1 MDFSPLANDAK
12 EEVFG
17 QPVVGGF
24 DSRTLISPAFAY
36 PVDFRTVTPKEIQD
50 IVIPFTW
57 VAQYTGLIHGI
68 GAWFDINLGG
78 YILSTAPHAEKTHW
92 HQVRLM
98 LRGIYILDL
107 EPLAVNAFETVSG
120 WMRMVANPM
129 RSYDIRAE
137 IVLGSTTLS
146 DPYQEFPKDDARN
159 TPEGYSKRTGS
170 WALHEQT
177 YYFDQPSSDHVTKPE
192 YAGLYEPESQPLE
205 MEF

>member
-1 MDFSPLANDAK
+1 MAKGNRSPDKVRFWEQQDFYGVDFSPLANDAK

-36 PVDFRTVTPKEIQD
+36 PVDFRTVTQKEIQD

-98 LRGIYILDL
+98 LRGWFYDL
-107 EPLAVNAFETVSG
+107 F
-120 WMRMVANPM
+120 
-129 RSYDIRAE
+129 
-137 IVLGSTTLS
+137 
-146 DPYQEFPKDDARN
+146 
-159 TPEGYSKRTGS
+159 
-170 WALHEQT
+170 
-177 YYFDQPSSDHVTKPE
+177 
-192 YAGLYEPESQPLE
+192 
-205 MEF
+205 